1 MTKEERLEA
10 FRLRMEG
17 KTYEEIGA
25 KLHYSARNV
34 QKDLQSVVEKTA
46 VNPNIIYPKL
56 EEIIRT
62 QCGGSINAFARAL
75 QVSRT
80 DLRQFLIHGAAPSE
94 RLLERIEAVTR
105 LTREEAL
112 QDDLHL

>member
-1 MTKEERLEA
+1 MTNYERLEA

-17 KTYEEIGA
+17 YTYEQIGA

-62 QCGGSINAFARAL
+62 QCGGSINAFARVL
-75 QVSRT
+75 QISPT
-80 DLRQFLIHGAAPSE
+80 ELYKFLIHGATPSK

-112 QDDLHL
+112 QDALHL

>member
-17 KTYEEIGA
+17 KTYKQIGE
-25 KLHYSARNV
+25 KLHYSPWAV
-34 QKDLQSVVEKTA
+34 QKDLQTVVEKDA
-46 VNPNIIYPKL
+46 VNPNILYPRL

-62 QCGGSINAFARAL
+62 QCGGSINAFARVL

-105 LTREEAL
+105 LSREEAL
-112 QDDLHL
+112 EDALHL